1 MNELALSMA
10 VLDSICKVLTV
21 VGIFIIASRIRRKK

>member
-21 VGIFIIASRIRRKK
+21 IGVFIIASKIRKK

>member
-21 VGIFIIASRIRRKK
+21 IGVFLIASKIRKK